1 MGVLTSQS
9 LYLGAM
15 DVLFVVL
22 AINELGIGQS
32 GVGILNA
39 VFGAGGL
46 VAVFVTV
53 GLVGR
58 RRLAPP
64 LVAFL
69 AGRFGWLDRWCDLR
83 SA

>member
-22 AINELGIGQS
+22 AIDELGIGQS

-39 VFGAGGL
+39 TFGAGGL
-46 VAVFVTV
+46 IAVFVTV

-64 LVAFL
+64 LVA
-69 AGRFGWLDRWCDLR
+69 RRRWSWAHR

>member
-39 VFGAGGL
+39 TFGAGGL
-46 VAVFVTV
+46 S
-53 GLVGR
+53 
-58 RRLAPP
+58 P
-64 LVAFL
+64 
-69 AGRFGWLDRWCDLR
+69 CSLR
-83 SA
+83 